1 MALNAEAQAVNTL
14 SGSPPHTAGPPLISG
29 GCGRPPWL
37 QVRLSRALSCWR
49 VCGQTCKKGGAET
62 RLYRV
67 AQCALSGA
75 WGRSHGLGSWRCC
88 SQISLVLIHLMVQAP
103 TRNIYRIVSE
113 SSERPHAQERD
124 ITHTTLSVLLR
135 AQRADLEA
143 APRRSLHKVF
153 KACIPCRRHGLP
165 LHRAGSESPVSP

>member
-1 MALNAEAQAVNTL
+1 
-14 SGSPPHTAGPPLISG
+14 
-29 GCGRPPWL
+29 
-37 QVRLSRALSCWR
+37 
-49 VCGQTCKKGGAET
+49 
-62 RLYRV
+62 
-67 AQCALSGA
+67 
-75 WGRSHGLGSWRCC
+75 
-88 SQISLVLIHLMVQAP
+88 MVQAP

-165 LHRAGSESPVSP
+165 SGWDSQTAVLMRKDNSRSAHLELLGI